1 MTGLVCLILGHA
13 SIGAAHRITTTTV
26 TASGGRR
33 VTITGRCSR
42 CGDTITR
49 RTV

>member
-1 MTGLVCLILGHA
+1 MTDLVCLILGHA
-13 SIGAAHRITTTTV
+13 AHRITTTTA
-26 TASGGRR
+26 TGGQR

-42 CGDTITR
+42 CGDTIITR